1 MIFTECIII
10 FLLSQNLFL
19 RQKIYI
25 ELNAKLVIIA
35 DRCCQFLL
43 FVYSSIGFKLFEL
56 CMISFMVFL
65 LSPRGISLYL
75 FLLFFKTT
83 FYLWLKCVGW
93 KRLHWPSRVATHVKM
108 PRWTNDGNWDT
119 GNHRWSRC
127 WQGWPYRLSWI
138 LSDDVTY
145 VI

>member
-1 MIFTECIII
+1 M
-10 FLLSQNLFL
+10 
-19 RQKIYI
+19 
-25 ELNAKLVIIA
+25 VIIA
-35 DRCCQFLL
+35 DQFCQFLL
-43 FVYSSIGFKLFEL
+43 FVWNSIVFFENFLIVHDSFLVCLFSS
-56 CMISFMVFL
+56 
-65 LSPRGISLYL
+65 RGISLYF

-93 KRLHWPSRVATHVKM
+93 KRLHRPSRVATHVKM

-145 VI
+145 VIIQLNFKIIRKSRKNK